1 VGGAVSRAQ
10 QRRPACA
17 GTDRKGRV
25 GGAVSGVGRWR
36 PTGFG
41 SDTPITN
48 AATPAANTLTK
59 SRTPIEREL
68 RGGQP
73 ARIRGPLLAP
83 KVLWPHLLRPRG
95 RSLPPARPAAWPYL
109 QGRVG
114 GNTSLKCNAG
124 RQSAL
129 AATDAATK
137 GQRMRLGHSSRGAWR
152 LCRCTLAAGAHFF
165 VQLPAVPVHLGCKH
179 GACGASLSHPPAQRL
194 GALGGGWAGNTSP
207 NAAVTAGVL
216 LQPEA
221 QRQ

>member
-1 VGGAVSRAQ
+1 MRSARAILSGTIRREILPGLILHLAGRAPAVRTPAAPGRRHAAVLGPARPAAWRSWGRVGGAVSRAQ

-25 GGAVSGVGRWR
+25 GGAFARATQGEPKCFGSDRKGRVGGAVSGVGRWR

-41 SDTPITN
+41 SGMCF
-48 AATPAANTLTK
+48 TK
-59 SRTPIEREL
+59 SP
-68 RGGQP
+68 Q
-73 ARIRGPLLAP
+73 
-83 KVLWPHLLRPRG
+83 VRPSDG
-95 RSLPPARPAAWPYL
+95 
-109 QGRVG
+109 
-114 GNTSLKCNAG
+114 
-124 RQSAL
+124 
-129 AATDAATK
+129 
-137 GQRMRLGHSSRGAWR
+137 SSGAWR

>member
-1 VGGAVSRAQ
+1 MRSAHAILSGTIRREILPGLILHLAGRAPAVRTPAAPGRRHAAVLGPARPAAWRSWGRVGGAVSRAQ

-41 SDTPITN
+41 SGMCF
-48 AATPAANTLTK
+48 TK
-59 SRTPIEREL
+59 SP
-68 RGGQP
+68 Q
-73 ARIRGPLLAP
+73 
-83 KVLWPHLLRPRG
+83 VRPSDG
-95 RSLPPARPAAWPYL
+95 
-109 QGRVG
+109 
-114 GNTSLKCNAG
+114 
-124 RQSAL
+124 
-129 AATDAATK
+129 
-137 GQRMRLGHSSRGAWR
+137 SSGAWR

-179 GACGASLSHPPAQRL
+179 GACGASLSHPPAQRP
-194 GALGGGWAGNTSP
+194 GAALGGGWAGNTSP